1 MKKVMR
7 ILIPILLAALI
18 IGSIGWYLFVYDRGF
33 TRDMLLQQARF
44 NDLHGN
50 SRLSSWF
57 YDLAYN
63 YSGKDA
69 NVAIEL
75 ANQYKADGNFT
86 KAESTL
92 SNAIKHTPTPEL
104 YMALSKT
111 YIEQD
116 KLLDAVSMLSNVID
130 PVIRDQLQAM
140 RPTAPAADH
149 DPGFYTQYIDVA
161 LTSSANTLFVSTNG
175 EYPSVKDAPYSEPI
189 SLEAGETMIYAI
201 SVDDNG
207 LCSPL
212 SILGYTVGGVI
223 EPAEFVDPA
232 MDAAVRGILGVS
244 VEDTLYTNQLWTIKE
259 FTVPQGVETLEDL
272 ALMPYLR
279 TLEIHGENLE
289 DLSYL
294 AGFTKLETLDL
305 SGCRFSADDL
315 EILANLPSLTTLKL
329 ADCGLSTIAGL
340 ENVQKLTELDLSGNT
355 IRNLEVL
362 SDMADLARL
371 NLTHNALTSLEA
383 LRPLKNLEELDISF
397 NSVTSL
403 EPLAGCSKLKALNGN
418 NNQINSVAG
427 LEDQVLLEK
436 LSLDYNQLTDI
447 SGLAG
452 CTGLTVLHMA
462 NNTISD
468 ISALSTLTK
477 LDTFGF
483 SYNEVSALPTWPE
496 GSALR
501 IIDGSYNKLTDISIL
516 GTMEQLSYVYMD
528 YNAITDITCIA
539 DCFHLVQVNVYGN
552 NISDVT
558 PLREHDIIVNFD
570 PT

>member
-75 ANQYKADGNFT
+75 ADQYKADGNFT

-130 PVIRDQLQAM
+130 PVIREQLQAL
-140 RPTAPAADH
+140 RPSAPMPDH
-149 DPGFYTQYIDVA
+149 DPGFYTQYIDVG
-161 LTSSANTLFVSTNG
+161 LTSSAPTIYVSTSG
-175 EYPSVKDAPYSEPI
+175 EYPSVQDAPYAEPI

-201 SVDDNG
+201 SVDENG

-223 EPAEFVDPA
+223 EPATFVDPA
-232 MDAAVRGILGVS
+232 MDAAVRGVLGID
-244 VEDTLYTNQLWTIKE
+244 VEDTIYTNQLWTIKE
-259 FTVPQGVETLEDL
+259 FIVPVGVGTLEDL

-279 TLEIHGENLE
+279 TLVINGEQLG

-294 AGFTKLETLDL
+294 AGFTKLESLDL
-305 SGCRFSADDL
+305 SGCRFSPEAL
-315 EILANLPSLTTLKL
+315 SVLANLPSLTTLKL
-329 ADCGLSTIAGL
+329 VDTGLSTIASL
-340 ENVQKLTELDLSGNT
+340 EEVQKLTYLDLSGNT

-362 SDMADLARL
+362 SDMSDLAYL
-371 NLTHNALTSLEA
+371 NLTHNALTSLDA
-383 LRPLKNLEELDISF
+383 LTPLKNLEELDISF
-397 NSVTSL
+397 NSVSSL
-403 EPLAGCSKLKALNGN
+403 EPLAGCTKLKELIAT
-418 NNQINSVAG
+418 NNQIKSVSG
-427 LEDQVLLEK
+427 LEDLALLEK
-436 LSLDYNQLTDI
+436 LSLDYNQLTDV
-447 SGLAG
+447 SGLAS
-452 CTGLTVLHMA
+452 CTNLVVLHMS

-483 SYNEVSALPTWPE
+483 SYNQIAALPAWPE

-501 IIDGSYNKLTDISIL
+501 IIDGSYNKLTDINIL

-528 YNAITDITCIA
+528 YNSITDINAIA

-552 NISDVT
+552 EISDVT
-558 PLREHDIIVNFD
+558 ALKEHDIIVNFD